1 MQYTYRDE
9 SFTYAFDF
17 KINGDFVYPDD
28 GIFTYKVRAKD
39 GTILLQDE
47 VRLEQEI
54 YNDGEVET
62 ATYPESASFEIPAE
76 INTMESDY
84 FDSRIVEISYF
95 YNGKPQLIR
104 DSYRITDFY
113 YFTASPKDVRDYF
126 GLNEGELP
134 DEDIDLNDVYFQLLK
149 KHGDKFTD
157 ALNLE
162 GGVANIRANRLIVL
176 KGVVQVFPS
185 ARLRV
190 NQEEND
196 GSSKFLRYL
205 NKIDWDGLLAN
216 ALAEIEE
223 LESNLNGDETV
234 TNTAYSPFYLGAVT
248 DAITGETS

>member
-9 SFTYAFDF
+9 TFIYAFDF
-17 KINGDFVYPDD
+17 QINGTFVYPDE
-28 GIFTYKVRAKD
+28 GKFSYKVRAKD
-39 GTILLQDE
+39 GTILVQGDTQLDE
-47 VRLEQEI
+47 QI
-54 YNDGEVET
+54 YNNGEEEVIS
-62 ATYPESASFEIPAE
+62 YPDSASIEIPAE
-76 INTMESDY
+76 FNTLESEY

-113 YFTASPKDVRDYF
+113 YFSAKPKDVRDYF
-126 GLNEGELP
+126 GLNSGELP
-134 DEDIDLNDVYFQLLK
+134 DEDIDLNDVYFQLVK
-149 KHGDKFTD
+149 KHGDTFLD
-157 ALNLE
+157 ALNG
-162 GGVANIRANRLIVL
+162 GGVASIRANRLIVL

-205 NKIDWDGLLAN
+205 NKINWDDLLAN

-223 LESNLNGDETV
+223 LESNLSGDETV
-234 TNTAYSPFYLGAVT
+234 SLASYSPFYLGAVT
-248 DAITGETS
+248 DAITGETN

>member
-9 SFTYAFDF
+9 NFVYAFDF
-17 KINGDFVYPDD
+17 QINGTYVYPDN
-28 GIFTYKVRAKD
+28 GEFTYKVRAKD
-39 GTILLQDE
+39 GTILLQDD
-47 VRLEQEI
+47 VRLAEQI
-54 YNDGEVET
+54 YNDGEDEHIS
-62 ATYPESASFEIPAE
+62 YPDSASFEIPAE
-76 INTMESDY
+76 YNTLDSEY

-126 GLNEGELP
+126 GLNVGELP
-134 DEDIDLNDVYFQLLK
+134 DEDIDLNDVYFQLVK
-149 KHGDKFTD
+149 KHGDTFLD
-157 ALNLE
+157 ALNG
-162 GGVANIRANRLIVL
+162 GGVGSIRANRLITL

-205 NKIDWDGLLAN
+205 NKINWDDLLAN
-216 ALAEIEE
+216 ALAEIED
-223 LESNLNGDETV
+223 LESNLSGDETV
-234 TNTAYSPFYLGAVT
+234 SLSDYNPFYLGAVT

>member
-9 SFTYAFDF
+9 DFVYAFDF
-17 KINGDFVYPDD
+17 QIGGDFVYPDD
-28 GIFTYKVRAKD
+28 GIYSYKVRAKD

-47 VRLEQEI
+47 VQLEQQI
-54 YNDGEVET
+54 YNDGENDLV
-62 ATYPESASFEIPAE
+62 TYPDSASFIIPAE
-76 INTMESDY
+76 YNTLESDY
-84 FDSRIVEISYF
+84 FDSRIVEVSYL
-95 YNGKPQLIR
+95 YRGKPQLIR

-113 YFTASPKDVRDYF
+113 YFTATPKDVRDYF
-126 GLNEGELP
+126 GLNAGELP

-149 KHGDKFTD
+149 KHGDNFID
-157 ALNLE
+157 ALNG
-162 GGVANIRANRLIVL
+162 GGVASIRANRLIVL

-205 NKIDWDGLLAN
+205 NKINWDDLLAR

-223 LESNLNGDETV
+223 LENNLSGDELV
-234 TNTAYSPFYLGAVT
+234 SNTAYNPFYLGAVT

>member
-9 SFTYAFDF
+9 DFIYAFDF
-17 KINGDFVYPDD
+17 QIDGTFVYPDD
-28 GIFTYKVRAKD
+28 GVYTYKVRAKD
-39 GTILLQDE
+39 GTILLQEE
-47 VRLEQEI
+47 VQLKAEV
-54 YNDGEVET
+54 YNDGETESI
-62 ATYPESASFEIPAE
+62 TYPDSASFTIPAE
-76 INTMESDY
+76 FNTMESEY

-95 YNGKPQLIR
+95 YNGKPQVIR

-113 YFTASPKDVRDYF
+113 YFTASPKDVRDYY
-126 GLNEGELP
+126 GLNSGELP
-134 DEDIDLNDVYFQLLK
+134 DEDIDLNDVYFQLVK
-149 KHGDKFTD
+149 KHGDNFLE
-157 ALNLE
+157 ALNG
-162 GGVANIRANRLIVL
+162 GGVGSIRANRLIVL

-205 NKIDWDGLLAN
+205 NKINWDDLLAK

-223 LESNLNGDETV
+223 LENNLSGDELV
-234 TNTAYSPFYLGAVT
+234 SNTAYNPFYLGAVT

>member
-9 SFTYAFDF
+9 EFTYAFDF
-17 KINGDFVYPDD
+17 TINGTFVYPDN
-28 GIFTYKVRAKD
+28 GEFSYKVRTMD
-39 GTILLQDE
+39 GTILMQE
-47 VRLEQEI
+47 TVQLEPQTF
-54 YNDGEVET
+54 NDGEEEVT
-62 ATYPESASFEIPAE
+62 TYPDSASFTIPAE
-76 INTMESDY
+76 YNTMEREY

-95 YNGKPQLIR
+95 YNGKPQTIR

-113 YFTASPKDVRDYF
+113 YFTATLKDVRDYY

-149 KHGDKFTD
+149 KHGDTFTD
-157 ALNLE
+157 ALNM
-162 GGVANIRANRLIVL
+162 GGVGSIRANRLIVL
-176 KGVVQVFPS
+176 KAVVQVFSS

-205 NKIDWDGLLAN
+205 NKIDWDGLLAR

-223 LESNLNGDETV
+223 LENNLSGEETV
-234 TNTAYSPFYLGAVT
+234 SLSEYSPFYLGAVR
-248 DAITGETS
+248 DAITGEDE